1 MSRLMPSRFSGRLAS
16 GVVAA
21 IAGLGLM
28 ITLADARPG
37 GGSSSGSRGSKT
49 FQAPPS
55 TNTAP
60 GAAAPMQKSIT
71 QPGKPSVAAPAA
83 AGATAAA
90 AQAARPSLMRNLL
103 LGGLMGAGLAMLF
116 GSGSFAAVAGFILQT
131 LLIGGLIA
139 LAVMFFRSRRN
150 GAPALATAT
159 AAPVSATTLNARQGL
174 ASGGGS
180 EPPLQLT
187 DADFDVFGRLLTDIQ
202 LAYGRNDL
210 KALET
215 RTTPEMLSYFAGELD
230 GNVRKGVRNEIGD
243 PKLLQG
249 DLSESWREGNDEYA
263 TVAMRYAITDASI
276 DVASGNVIAG
286 SRTAPQ
292 TVTEIWTF
300 RRARNGSP
308 QSSPQT
314 WELSAIQQTA

>member
-1 MSRLMPSRFSGRLAS
+1 MSRLMTTRIAS
-16 GVVAA
+16 AAVAA

-28 ITLADARPG
+28 MTLADARPG
-37 GGSSSGSRGSKT
+37 GGGSSGSRGSKT

-60 GAAAPMQKSIT
+60 GTAAPMQKSIT
-71 QPGKPSVAAPAA
+71 QPGTVKPSVAAPA

-116 GSGSFAAVAGFILQT
+116 GSGTFAAVAGFILQT

-139 LAVMFFRSRRN
+139 LAVMFFRSRRS
-150 GAPALATAT
+150 GTPALASAT
-159 AAPVSATTLNARQGL
+159 AAPTSQPAASLNARQGMGF
-174 ASGGGS
+174 GGGA
-180 EPPLQLT
+180 EPPLQLA
-187 DADFDVFGRLLTDIQ
+187 DADFDAFGRLLGDIQ
-202 LAYGRNDL
+202 LAYGRGEL

-215 RTTPEMLSYFAGELD
+215 RTTPEMLSYFASELD
-230 GNVRKGVRNEIGD
+230 TNKRKGVHNEIGG

-249 DLSESWREGNDEYA
+249 DLSEAWREGNDDYA
-263 TVAMRYAITDASI
+263 TVAMRYAITDATV
-276 DVASGNVIAG
+276 DVASGNVVSG
-286 SRTAPQ
+286 SRTEPQ

-300 RRARNGSP
+300 RRTRNAGP
-308 QSSPQT
+308 QA

>member
-1 MSRLMPSRFSGRLAS
+1 MSRLMRSRRSTRFATAL
-16 GVVAA
+16 VAA
-21 IAGLGLM
+21 TAGLAL
-28 ITLADARPG
+28 TFTFADARPG

-55 TNTAP
+55 TNTSP
-60 GAAAPMQKSIT
+60 GTAAPMQKSIT
-71 QPGKPSVAAPAA
+71 QPGTVKPSVAAPAA

-139 LAVMFFRSRRN
+139 LAVMVFRSRRN
-150 GAPALATAT
+150 AAPALATAT
-159 AAPVSATTLNARQGL
+159 SGPTPNSALNARQGMG
-174 ASGGGS
+174 SGGGA

-187 DADFDVFGRLLTDIQ
+187 DADFDAFGRLLADIQ

-230 GNVRKGVRNEIGD
+230 VNKRKGVRNEIGD

-263 TVAMRYAITDASI
+263 TVAMRYAITDATVDI
-276 DVASGNVIAG
+276 ASGNIVSG

-300 RRARNGSP
+300 RRARNGN
-308 QSSPQT
+308 PQT